1 MYKHLRE
8 GLTIMKL
15 LSIIYYLGIIACG
28 IQGSKK
34 SCQQHKVFCLPATLL
49 AAMGGGMIRDLLILF
64 VFPAAFTISCMP
76 DVMIALCA
84 GIIYRICLQKYKTH
98 NTFKQLIIFTDA
110 LGIGTFIAI
119 GIDKALSLDA
129 SPNTALC
136 CGIVTALGGG
146 IISSL
151 LCGQSIHKVM
161 TTNVAYRII
170 TILGSLLYI
179 YYITIGVNPIIAQY
193 WLILYTTIFI
203 PLTDNYCRELLINF
217 MKILKHS
224 KAIVTLN
231 QQNAF
236 ALYIPNYP
244 PLPYSFCVSNDTQK
258 RNLHYLNRVA
268 NTNFKLQCPRRF
280 SRGR

>member
-1 MYKHLRE
+1 ME
-8 GLTIMKL
+8 L

-34 SCQQHKVFCLPATLL
+34 SCQQYEIFCLPASFL

-76 DVMIALCA
+76 DVIMALCA
-84 GIIYRICLQKYKTH
+84 GIIYRSCLQRYETH
-98 NTFKQLIIFTDA
+98 NTFKQIVIFTDA
-110 LGIGTFIAI
+110 LGIGTFIAM
-119 GIDKALSLDA
+119 GIDKALSFGVA
-129 SPNTALC
+129 PITALC

-146 IISSL
+146 ILSAL
-151 LCGQSIHKVM
+151 LCGQSIHEIM

-170 TILGSLLYI
+170 TILGSFLYT

-193 WLILYTTIFI
+193 WLILYTVIFI
-203 PLTDNYCRELLINF
+203 PLTNNSCRELLINF

-224 KAIVTLN
+224 KAIVTLY

-236 ALYIPNYP
+236 ALYIPNCP
-244 PLPYSFCVSNDTQK
+244 PLPHSFCVLNDTQK